1 MSSWV
6 EERLGLSPERA
17 WAAGVTLVTGLLI
30 VGAVV
35 FPRTVYDRFL
45 WQYFWGPVAADG
57 QGAQCAVR
65 PESGGT
71 ELLMSS
77 SACRDAIAAGQVV
90 AEPGYTTVSTVSYV
104 FILLAMLIG
113 VVFLLRRLEIGDEFR
128 FFYALFPFM
137 LFGGAL
143 RTVEDAGIAASRANE
158 PALIEFPWSAL
169 IISPFIY
176 FVVFAVTLACVVAA
190 YAAAERGLTDDYA
203 RPLFG
208 MGTVAAVVTVGYLG
222 YLSVAT
228 DYVTVYPQV
237 LVVTLVLATA
247 ATVATWK
254 LIEGFNPTINQ
265 STGFAGFVIIWGHA
279 VDGVANVIG
288 LNWMPE
294 LTGDPNSNLLPKHVV
309 NELIV
314 DWTGRL
320 LPEAVL
326 AITRDAWPFLIVKLA
341 AATFVVWVFN
351 GELFEES
358 PRYTLLLLITVLAV
372 GLGPGTRDMLR
383 ATFGI

>member
-17 WAAGVTLVTGLLI
+17 WAAAVTVVTGLLVVGSI
-30 VGAVV
+30 VFSRV
-35 FPRTVYDRFL
+35 VYDRFL
-45 WQYFWGPVAADG
+45 WRYFWGPVAADG

-71 ELLMSS
+71 KLLES
-77 SACRDAIAAGQVV
+77 SAACREAIAAGQVV

-113 VVFLLRRLEIGDEFR
+113 VVFLLRRLEIGDEYR

-143 RTVEDAGIAASRANE
+143 RTVEDAGIAASRADAE
-158 PALIEFPWSAL
+158 PLIAFPWSAL

-176 FVVFAVTLACVVAA
+176 FVVFAVTLGCVIAA
-190 YAAAERGLTDDYA
+190 YSLAERGLTEDYA

-208 MGTVAAVVTVGYLG
+208 MGTVALGITFGYLV
-222 YLSVAT
+222 YLAAAT

-237 LVVTLVLATA
+237 LVLTLVLATA
-247 ATVATWK
+247 STAATWK
-254 LIEGFNPTINQ
+254 LIEGWKPSINQ

-294 LTGDPNSNLLPKHVV
+294 LTGTSNLVPKHVV

-314 DWTGRL
+314 NWTGRL
-320 LPEAVL
+320 LPEAILVV
-326 AITRDAWPFLIVKLA
+326 TKDAWPFLLVKLA